1 MMLNNPS
8 VIRIR
13 MIEMTIN
20 PPMVRIKA
28 KTDANR
34 GCTVFDDKQVSL
46 WQVSRKRQRVR
57 QSVVITLMVF

>member
-1 MMLNNPS
+1 
-8 VIRIR
+8 

-20 PPMVRIKA
+20 PPMVWMKA